1 MYRVLVPID
10 DNEARTK
17 AQVEAVSSLPDAD
30 NSVEVT
36 LLRVFSDRER
46 AESTSV
52 TQLLTGREAKGDL
65 TANGITV
72 ATRTS
77 HGEPAEE
84 IITAADEI
92 DADLL
97 VLGGRKRS
105 PLGSL
110 LFGSVS
116 QAVLLDAMRPV
127 IITGGT
133 AESETSEEST
143 TAD

>member
-1 MYRVLVPID
+1 MYKVLVPID
-10 DNEARTK
+10 DSEARTK

-30 NSVEVT
+30 GSIEVT
-36 LLRVFSDRER
+36 LLRVFPDREM

-52 TQLLTGREAKGDL
+52 TQLLTGREAEGDL
-65 TANGITV
+65 VANGISVET
-72 ATRTS
+72 TSS
-77 HGEPAEE
+77 HGDPAEE
-84 IITAADEI
+84 ILSAADEI
-92 DADLL
+92 DADLI

-116 QAVLLDAMRPV
+116 QAVMLDAVRPV
-127 IITGGT
+127 AITGDT
-133 AESETSEEST
+133 AESGISEEST

>member
-1 MYRVLVPID
+1 MYRALVPID
-10 DNEARTK
+10 NSEARNK
-17 AQVEAVSSLPDAD
+17 AQVEAVSSLPDAG

-36 LLRVFSDRER
+36 LLHVFPDRET

-52 TQLLTGREAKGDL
+52 IQLRAGREAEGDL

-72 ATRTS
+72 KTMAN
-77 HGEPAEE
+77 HGNPAEE
-84 IITAADEI
+84 ILTAADEI
-92 DADLL
+92 NADLI

-116 QAVLLDAMRPV
+116 QAVLLDSMRPV
-127 IITGGT
+127 TITGGT